1 MLRALI
7 RKQLLEL
14 FQTWVLDRKT
24 GKARSKKGLIL
35 MILFSVLIFGG
46 LGMAFYSMAGG
57 LALAVLGHGVNWL
70 YFALMGLLSMA
81 LGVFGSVF
89 NTYASLYLPK
99 DNESLLSLPI
109 PPGTLLL
116 ARVAGVYV
124 TSLLYSAWVWI
135 PAVIAYWVLT
145 PVNVC
150 RILFPILLCF
160 VTALFVTVLSCAL
173 GWVVALIASKAKGKS
188 FLTVFLS
195 LFVMAAYYVVYFRI
209 INSLN
214 EIIEHLA
221 SYGSFIQS
229 RLHYVWLLGRAAD
242 GDAISMLLVCLV
254 TALLAAI
261 CLFVLSRTFM
271 RVAFSEERTE
281 KKTQKED
288 NFRQLTPRKALLLR
302 EYKHFT
308 STPTWMLNG
317 GLGLLILPI
326 LSVFLVTRHEAVRQM
341 LVDMAAR
348 APEVVSALPIFAFA
362 IVGIAVS
369 MNVISAASVSIEGKT
384 LWILQTLPVDAWELL
399 RAKESMNVQ
408 LNIYPALLSV
418 LVLGTVLRLEIL
430 DIILIAC
437 AIWVYVWLM
446 ADLGLILD
454 LKHPNLH
461 WTNVAVPTK
470 QNLSVI
476 FQMFGGW
483 LFCALLTLAGFF
495 TCQIIGVPIVLACL
509 TVLFFILWMLLRR
522 WLKTKGAGILMT
534 L

>member
-1 MLRALI
+1 
-7 RKQLLEL
+7 
-14 FQTWVLDRKT
+14 
-24 GKARSKKGLIL
+24 
-35 MILFSVLIFGG
+35 
-46 LGMAFYSMAGG
+46 
-57 LALAVLGHGVNWL
+57 
-70 YFALMGLLSMA
+70 
-81 LGVFGSVF
+81 
-89 NTYASLYLPK
+89 
-99 DNESLLSLPI
+99 
-109 PPGTLLL
+109 
-116 ARVAGVYV
+116 
-124 TSLLYSAWVWI
+124 
-135 PAVIAYWVLT
+135 
-145 PVNVC
+145 
-150 RILFPILLCF
+150 
-160 VTALFVTVLSCAL
+160 
-173 GWVVALIASKAKGKS
+173 
-188 FLTVFLS
+188 
-195 LFVMAAYYVVYFRI
+195 
-209 INSLN
+209 
-214 EIIEHLA
+214 
-221 SYGSFIQS
+221 
-229 RLHYVWLLGRAAD
+229 
-242 GDAISMLLVCLV
+242 
-254 TALLAAI
+254 
-261 CLFVLSRTFM
+261 
-271 RVAFSEERTE
+271 
-281 KKTQKED
+281 
-288 NFRQLTPRKALLLR
+288 
-302 EYKHFT
+302 
-308 STPTWMLNG
+308 
-317 GLGLLILPI
+317 
-326 LSVFLVTRHEAVRQM
+326 
-341 LVDMAAR
+341 
-348 APEVVSALPIFAFA
+348 
-362 IVGIAVS
+362 